1 MKRGRTKRKLSL
13 SYLENVSL
21 VVVVLLLLAALI
33 LFDASSTGLQ
43 RSSIERES
51 VILAGNLLDNP
62 RNVPAILVNNRLDT
76 AGVHEL
82 AAIEYGALKQQ
93 LGIEADFALYF
104 EDSDGNLVE
113 LDSRPCIGSGKMSV
127 NGQKCS

>member
-1 MKRGRTKRKLSL
+1 MKRGRSKRKPFL
-13 SYLENVSL
+13 SYLENLSL
-21 VVVVLLLLAALI
+21 AVVVLLLIAALI

-51 VILAGNLLDNP
+51 VILAGNLLDDP
-62 RNVPAILVNNRLDT
+62 QNVPAILVNNRLDT

-82 AAIEYGALKQQ
+82 AAIEYGALKKQ
-93 LGIEADFALYF
+93 LGITADFALYF
-104 EDSDGNLVE
+104 EDAEGNLVQ
-113 LDSRPCIGSGKMSV
+113 LDGRPCIGSGKMSV